1 VRQKAKPQDVRV
13 YLEKVTEEI
22 MNSDLDTLSVEINL
36 DMMQWNENGV
46 LVGKPTGFKTLT
58 IRWLDKGLAGNNA

>member
-1 VRQKAKPQDVRV
+1 MSKPKDIKA
-13 YLEKVTEEI
+13 YMEKLTEEI
-22 MNSDLDTLSVEINL
+22 LNSDPETVSIEINL

-58 IRWLDKGLAGNNA
+58 IRWLDPELTSKDA